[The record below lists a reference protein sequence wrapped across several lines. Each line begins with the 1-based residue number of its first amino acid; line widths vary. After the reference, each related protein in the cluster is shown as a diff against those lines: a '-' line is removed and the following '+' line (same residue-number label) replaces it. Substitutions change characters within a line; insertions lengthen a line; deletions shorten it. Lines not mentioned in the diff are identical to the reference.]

1 MSGFR
6 LWPDAASDVAQR
18 TDLIVVIM
26 LVLSGAI
33 LLLVTCRLL
42 GYAIRYRRGSKA
54 PRGPLPEILQRE
66 VEVGWTVATA
76 LLALVLFAWGGA
88 TMLSF
93 GGAEQGDA
101 VEIHV
106 QAKQWMWKTRHAN
119 GAQEID
125 ALHVPL
131 GQRVRLIM
139 TSQDVIH
146 SFFVPAFRVKQD
158 VLPGRLTELRFTP
171 TKPGTYELFCA
182 EYCGTL
188 HARMGGT
195 VTVLEPD
202 DYARWLAAQP
212 EADDL
217 AGEGRVLFT
226 ALGCSGCHAGSAT
239 VHAPRLEG
247 LYGRQVPLSDGHFVT
262 ADEAYLRDSI
272 LQPAKQVV
280 AGFAP
285 LMPSFAGLVGEDELQ
300 RLVAYIRSL
309 REEKSP

>member
-33 LLLVTCRLL
+33 LLLVTCLLL
-42 GYAIRYRRGSKA
+42 GFAIRYRRGSKA

-226 ALGCSGCHAGSAT
+226 ALGC
-239 VHAPRLEG
+239 
-247 LYGRQVPLSDGHFVT
+247 
-262 ADEAYLRDSI
+262 
-272 LQPAKQVV
+272 
-280 AGFAP
+280 
-285 LMPSFAGLVGEDELQ
+285 
-300 RLVAYIRSL
+300 
-309 REEKSP
+309 